1 MTSIPDDFYQ
11 STDEVLVKHAQSG
24 MLIAEKCIFERYR
37 ETVKI
42 TAAAFTSNFATYCV
56 LASLEFDDLFQEGL
70 LGLLSAI
77 YSFREEKKT
86 TFRTFATKCI
96 TNSIRAVIKNSTS
109 KKKTPI
115 GGLVSLNDIDVFTN
129 ISPEDNI
136 ISAEETAVLYN
147 FLKTDLSGLEISV
160 IRLHLSGASYKDIA
174 EKLGI
179 SEKSV
184 DNALQRIRGKLSRF
198 LKKNR
203 S

>member
-24 MLIAEKCIFERYR
+24 MLSAEKYIFERYR

-42 TAAAFTSNFATYCV
+42 IAATFTSNFATYCV

-86 TFRTFATKCI
+86 TFRTFATTCI
-96 TNSIRAVIKNSTS
+96 TNSIRAVIKNSTR
-109 KKKTPI
+109 KKNIPF
-115 GGLVSLNDIDVFTN
+115 GGLVSINDIEISVST
-129 ISPEDNI
+129 SPEDRI

-147 FLKTDLSGLEISV
+147 FLQTELSEKELSV
-160 IRLHLSGASYKDIA
+160 IRLHLAGASYKDIS

-198 LKKNR
+198 LNRNR

>member
-24 MLIAEKCIFERYR
+24 MLTAERCIFERYR

-42 TAAAFTSNFATYCV
+42 IAASFTSNFATYCV

-77 YSFREEKKT
+77 YSFREEKKA
-86 TFRTFATKCI
+86 TFRTFATTCI
-96 TNSIRAVIKNSTS
+96 TNSIRAVIKNSTR
-109 KKKTPI
+109 KKNIPL
-115 GGLVSLNDIDVFTN
+115 GGLISINDIEISVSS
-129 ISPEDNI
+129 SPEDRI

-147 FLKTDLSGLEISV
+147 FLQTELSGMELKV
-160 IRLHLSGASYKDIA
+160 IRLHLAGASYRSIS
-174 EKLGI
+174 EKLNI
-179 SEKSV
+179 TEKSV

-198 LKKNR
+198 LNQNR